1 MFQNLILNWGKKKWL
16 NNKRDF
22 KVHFFNEI
30 QIDGLQS
37 RLAIG
42 IPKLEN
48 ATIITGAWT

>member
-16 NNKRDF
+16 NKKRDF
-22 KVHFFNEI
+22 KVPFFNDI